1 MQYPSSLTKDELM
14 YPALEVGNLNHWTAG
29 EVTQVISEGQIYG
42 QVCLLKAL
50 KTL

>member
-14 YPALEVGNLNHWTAG
+14 CPALEVGNLNHRTAR
-29 EVTQVISEGQIYG
+29 EVTQVISEGLIYG

-50 KTL
+50 SF

>member
-1 MQYPSSLTKDELM
+1 M

>member
-14 YPALEVGNLNHWTAG
+14 CPALEVGNLNHWTAR
-29 EVTQVISEGQIYG
+29 EVTQVISEGLIYG

-50 KTL
+50 SF